1 MQPSSQQLLTCPTCG
16 AALEETPGGGLGC
29 MSCLLRAGIGS
40 EEEVAQ
46 DSTSNAFE
54 DGGRFGVYE
63 IDRRED
69 GSLYELGRGAM
80 GVTYRATDTSLQ
92 RKVAL
97 KIIKIDFAAR
107 SADARERFM
116 REARAAA
123 ALRHEN
129 IATIHQFGMR
139 LETGQYFYAMELIEG
154 ETLND
159 RVRHAGPLDARTTIK
174 IAQQVTSAL
183 AAAEKQGLV
192 HRDLKPANLMLVS
205 RDSETSNN
213 KKLRVKIIDFGLA
226 KAIHTATDPK
236 SLTHGRFVGTPAFA
250 SPEQFEHSALDVR
263 SDIYSLGETLWF
275 ALTGKTPFPRHSV
288 EEIRRAQQSNVLPT
302 EQLKAAH
309 VPSRL
314 RSLIESMLALE
325 PASRPGTR
333 ELAAR
338 LQGCSPE
345 ARSARRMRV
354 TLAAAAIALLVA
366 VALATALL
374 SFLRKAPARSL
385 ATAVEKSIAVLPFEN
400 LSEEKANAFFAD
412 GVQDEILTALSRI
425 ADLKVISRTS
435 VMQYKSG
442 APRNLRE
449 IGQQLGVAHVVE
461 GSVQRA
467 ANKVRVN
474 AQLIDARNDAHLWAQ
489 TYDRDLAD
497 VFAIQ
502 SEIAKAIAD
511 QLQAKLSPNE
521 KKAIEQAP
529 TTDLAAFDL
538 YSRAKSLLLTAG
550 FSATQDPDR
559 RKAIELLDEAVKRD
573 SSFFVAYCLLAG
585 THEDLYAVSGS
596 DHTPTRLA
604 LAEAALQAA
613 ARLRPDAAETH
624 LARANYLYYG
634 LRDYAGAL
642 AELEIARRALPN
654 DPRLFELTGYILR
667 RRGQQEEGLRNLE
680 RAVELDP
687 RNFITLQQIALSYQN
702 LGRYAEG
709 IAALDRALAIVPDN
723 VETLANR
730 GLYYMCWKADTQP
743 LHQTIDAI
751 LAQGPGA
758 IASAADIWFL
768 CALAERNPAAAER
781 ALVALGD
788 NPCFNEGTI
797 ILSRSFG
804 EGLLARMTKD
814 EARARTAFEA
824 ARAQQEKIVQAQL
837 DYGPALCVLGLI
849 DAALGRKDLALD
861 EGRRA
866 IALTPLEK
874 DVINGTY
881 VLQYFAITAAW
892 AGEKELA
899 LQQLETGLR
908 APAASLMLSYGA
920 LKLYPLWDPLRGD
933 PRFEKIVESLAPK
946 EGH

>member
-1 MQPSSQQLLTCPTCG
+1 MQPAPQEISTCSNCG
-16 AALEETPGGGLGC
+16 GVLEETPGGGLGC

-40 EEEVAQ
+40 EHEVTQ
-46 DSTSNAFE
+46 DSAPDAFE
-54 DGGRFGVYE
+54 DGGRFGDYE
-63 IDRRED
+63 VDRHPD

-97 KIIKIDFAAR
+97 KIIKIDIAER

-129 IATIHQFGMR
+129 IATIHQFGLR

-154 ETLND
+154 ETLEQ
-159 RVRHAGPLDARTTIK
+159 RVRRAGPLNARTTIK

-183 AAAEKQGLV
+183 AAAEKCGLV

-205 RDSETSNN
+205 SDGERAHVTNN
-213 KKLRVKIIDFGLA
+213 TNLLVKIIDFGLA
-226 KAIHTATDPK
+226 KAIHTQTDPK
-236 SLTHGRFVGTPAFA
+236 SLTHHRFVGTPAFA

-263 SDIYSLGETLWF
+263 SDIYSLGETIWF
-275 ALTGKTPFPRHSV
+275 ALTGKTPFGGHTV
-288 EEIRRAQQSNVLPT
+288 EEIHRAQQSKVLPI
-302 EQLKAAH
+302 EQLKAVH

-314 RSLIESMLALE
+314 RSLLGSMLAFE
-325 PASRPGTR
+325 PASRPGTS

-338 LQGCSPE
+338 LQRCSPE
-345 ARSARRMRV
+345 ARSVRRTRFA
-354 TLAAAAIALLVA
+354 LAAAALIVLGMSALFVFQRSRIQNA
-366 VALATALL
+366 ALN
-374 SFLRKAPARSL
+374 PA
-385 ATAVEKSIAVLPFEN
+385 ADKSIAVLPFEN
-400 LSEEKANAFFAD
+400 LSEEKQNEYFAD
-412 GVQDEILTALSRI
+412 GVQDEILTYLAKI
-425 ADLKVISRTS
+425 ADLKVISRAS
-435 VMQYKSG
+435 VMQYKTG
-442 APRNLRE
+442 VARNLRKISE
-449 IGQQLGVAHVVE
+449 ELGVAHVVE

-467 ANKVRVN
+467 ANKIRVN

-521 KKAIEQAP
+521 KKAIEQPP

-550 FSATQDPDR
+550 FSATADPDR

-573 SSFFVAYCLLAG
+573 PSFFDAYCQLAYA
-585 THEDLYAVSGS
+585 HEQLYAISGF
-596 DHTPTRLA
+596 DHTPARLA
-604 LAEAALQAA
+604 LAEAAVQAA
-613 ARLRPDAAETH
+613 TRLRPDAAETH
-624 LARANYLYYG
+624 LARAQYLYNG

-654 DPRLFELTGYILR
+654 DPRLFQLTGYILR

-687 RNFITLQQIALSYQN
+687 RNFYTLQQIGLSYQT
-702 LGRYAEG
+702 LGRYAEA

-723 VETLANR
+723 AETRANR
-730 GLYYMCWKADTQP
+730 GLWNICWKADTRP

-758 IASAADIWFL
+758 IASAADIWFF
-768 CALAERNPAAAER
+768 CALAERDPAAAER
-781 ALVALGD
+781 ALVAVGD
-788 NPCFNEGTI
+788 NPCWVDDTI
-797 ILSRSFG
+797 QLSRSFG

-824 ARAQQEKIVQAQL
+824 ARAQQEKIVQAQP

-874 DVINGTY
+874 DVSNGSL

-892 AGEKELA
+892 AGDKELA
-899 LQQLETGLR
+899 LQQLEAGLR
-908 APAASLMLSYGA
+908 APTASLMLSYGA
-920 LKLYPLWDPLRGD
+920 LKLFPVWDLLRGD
-933 PRFEKIVESLAPK
+933 PRFEKIVASLAPK
-946 EGH
+946 NK